1 MKRLATWVL
10 VACALIPL
18 ACTSAK
24 GTPPP
29 PAPDVVLWGDSFGE
43 SVAPHLVGSGY
54 EVRAYGGTAP
64 CDWLEDIARV
74 ASTRPPAVA
83 VLVFVGN
90 TVTRCTGG
98 TTAGYGVDMVR
109 ATAILRAAGSRVVIV
124 AAPPFGGG
132 PSPNPVNAA
141 YMFAS
146 ATGARIAWAPSESV
160 APGGIYAQA
169 YRDPDGV
176 HLNAAGA
183 LRFAQAI
190 RQEIG

>member
-1 MKRLATWVL
+1 MKRLAVAAL
-10 VACALIPL
+10 AACALVAV
-18 ACTSAK
+18 ACSPTK
-24 GTPPP
+24 GAPPST
-29 PAPDVVLWGDSFGE
+29 ADVVVWGDSFGE
-43 SVAPHLVGSGY
+43 SVAPYLAGPGGY
-54 EVRAYGGTAP
+54 AVRAYGGTAP
-64 CDWLEDIARV
+64 CDWIEDIGRV
-74 ASTRPPAVA
+74 VSAGPPAVA

-98 TTAGYGVDMVR
+98 TTSGYGVDMVR

-124 AAPPFGGG
+124 AALPFGGG

-160 APGGIYAQA
+160 APGGIYSPAFREA
-169 YRDPDGV
+169 DGV

-183 LRFAQAI
+183 LRFAEAI
-190 RQEIG
+190 KREIG